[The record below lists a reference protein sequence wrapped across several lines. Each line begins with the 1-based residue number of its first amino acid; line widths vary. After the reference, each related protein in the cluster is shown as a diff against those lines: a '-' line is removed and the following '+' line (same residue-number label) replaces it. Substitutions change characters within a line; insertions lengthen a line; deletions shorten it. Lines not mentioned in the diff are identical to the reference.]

1 LRKHLP
7 PPTVTLEWE
16 WTVEVDFGALPPE
29 INSAAMYAG
38 AGAAPLLA
46 AGAAWNGIAAELT
59 TAASSFE
66 SVITRLTTDPWMGA
80 ASLRMAAAVQPH
92 VAWLTY
98 TAESAASAAVQ
109 AMASA
114 AAFETAYGMTVPPAD
129 VAANRGLLARLVATN
144 IFGQNVPAIAAAEAH
159 YGEMW
164 AQDASAMYGYA
175 ASSATASRL
184 SPLTEPTSVGNPAG
198 IANQAQVL
206 SGLISNGPD
215 GLMSLAAPAAAESSP
230 TTALEF
236 LYWLDSN
243 EHPFW
248 ASFDHNRATYWDYSI
263 GQIGGGSAD
272 EEDAE
277 IDEVAKGAPMSG
289 SVDALPPVV
298 VLGDASLVGELS
310 VPASWSIAA
319 PAVTAGAAS
328 DGTYWA
334 VSVDDERTEATLTGP
349 GMMASAD
356 DARFGVRPRYGVKP
370 VVMPRRGF

>member
-1 LRKHLP
+1 
-7 PPTVTLEWE
+7 
-16 WTVEVDFGALPPE
+16 
-29 INSAAMYAG
+29 MYAG

-66 SVITRLTTDPWMGA
+66 SVITRLTTDQWMGA
-80 ASLRMAAAVQPH
+80 ASLRMAAAVQRH
-92 VAWLTY
+92 VAWLTC
-98 TAESAASAAVQ
+98 TAESAASAAAQ

-114 AAFETAYGMTVPPAD
+114 AAFETAYATTVPPVD
-129 VAANRGLLARLVATN
+129 VAANRALLARLVASN
-144 IFGQNVPAIAAAEAH
+144 IFGQNVLAIAAAEAH

-175 ASSATASRL
+175 ASSSAAGRL

-230 TTALEF
+230 TTVLEF
-236 LYWLDSN
+236 LHWLDSN

-272 EEDAE
+272 EEDAQFE
-277 IDEVAKGAPMSG
+277 EVAKEAPVSG

-319 PAVTAGAAS
+319 PAVTARAAS

-334 VSVDDERTEATLTGP
+334 VSVDDEGTEAMLTAP
-349 GMMASAD
+349 GMMAKAD
-356 DARFGVRPRYGVKP
+356 DARFGIRPRYGVKP